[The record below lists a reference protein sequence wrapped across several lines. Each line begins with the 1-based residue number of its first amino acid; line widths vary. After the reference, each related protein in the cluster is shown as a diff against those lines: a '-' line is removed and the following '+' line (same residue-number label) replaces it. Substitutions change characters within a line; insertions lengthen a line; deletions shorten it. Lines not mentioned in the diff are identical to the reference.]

1 MSPIPLPPIRVLVVD
16 DETAV
21 LDVYRKILRAAV
33 PSVERAARQDL
44 RARLLQGTAAEE
56 PSAAAARRSSRFA
69 AVFCSGAEAA
79 VDAVRLAQVDG
90 QPFAVVFLD
99 MRMPPGRMALGL
111 RRKSERST
119 ARLRSSLCTAFS
131 DADPPR
137 SASGSHPRI
146 SSSISRSLFTRT
158 KCVKSPLLWA

>member
-1 MSPIPLPPIRVLVVD
+1 MPLLLKQREVTMSPIPLPPIRVLVVD

-21 LDVYRKILRAAV
+21 LDVYRKILSAAV

-56 PSAAAARRSSRFA
+56 RSAAAARRSSRFA

-90 QPFAVVFLD
+90 Q
-99 MRMPPGRMALGL
+99 
-111 RRKSERST
+111 
-119 ARLRSSLCTAFS
+119 
-131 DADPPR
+131 
-137 SASGSHPRI
+137 
-146 SSSISRSLFTRT
+146 
-158 KCVKSPLLWA
+158 